1 MSVARRRWSPDEKR
15 TVLQLHKEDY
25 TYRQIAEK
33 LRPGVASAWRSV
45 GEIVRESRNQTES
58 QTITDQPVGS
68 GTQQHQIVAP
78 RVKHASKIEL
88 PETMADSLTAREFLT
103 MMDDDQR
110 AIFVATYEDL
120 RGDADEESLTR
131 AENEMLI
138 RAAFSNVKY
147 LRAQSLLNVSESYLM
162 LDMEGGLADNDEGKA
177 RRRFAGRGDAYKKE
191 AEQWQKEY
199 MDYLTEL
206 KLTRR
211 QRLDKIKDTRNTF
224 LDLQQELSNKIQQ
237 DSMVEDIKR
246 INKATTDE
254 FHRMSK
260 GETGPDGQRHPWLI
274 GAFDE
279 FVDPPDD
286 KEVKDEGGSLSDQ
299 KPQE

>member
-15 TVLQLHKEDY
+15 AVLQMHKEDY

-45 GEIVRESRNQTES
+45 GEIVRESRDRAV
-58 QTITDQPVGS
+58 TDQPVGS
-68 GTQQHQIVAP
+68 GVKQHQIIAP
-78 RVKHASKIEL
+78 RAQYSSKVEL
-88 PETMADSLTAREFLT
+88 SESMADSLTAREFMT

-162 LDMEGGLADNDEGKA
+162 LDMEGGLPDSDEGKA
-177 RRRFAGRGDAYKKE
+177 KRRFAGRGDAYKKE

-199 MDYLTEL
+199 MDYLTDL

-224 LDLQQELSNKIQQ
+224 LDLQLELSHKIQQ

-246 INKATTDE
+246 INKATTEE
-254 FHRMSK
+254 FHRMAR
-260 GETGPDGQRHPWLI
+260 GEVGPDGQKHSWLI
-274 GAFDE
+274 GAFTE
-279 FVDPPDD
+279 FVD
-286 KEVKDEGGSLSDQ
+286 DET
-299 KPQE
+299 PQPETTGEQNDTD